1 MTKMVSPI
9 GRTCDADASR
19 SSWRYSRCGMPAILV
34 GEQYGKVQAYCRK
47 HVAGIR
53 RRRYG
58 QIALREPTVADAAAL
73 AAQDAAEASRLAE
86 QREAK
91 RVESEKRAAA
101 HEERRAAE
109 AAREWEVLRDDDR
122 SPDWSSPGL
131 REDIVSPRWKI
142 QPTDGTRSSSF
153 GEQSVT
159 IEQDGPR
166 TVLKVRSS
174 SEMDLNEAR
183 AFVAM
188 MTRALDEVAEPVE

>member
-1 MTKMVSPI
+1 MTTKTSPI
-9 GRTCDADASR
+9 GRTCDAR
-19 SSWRYSRCGMPAILV
+19 RCGRPAILV
-34 GEQYGKVQAYCRK
+34 GEQYGKVQAFCSM

-73 AAQDAAEASRLAE
+73 AAQDEQEAAARAE
-86 QREAK
+86 RDATRK
-91 RVESEKRAAA
+91 AESEERARL
-101 HEERRAAE
+101 HEERRVAE
-109 AAREWEVLRDDDR
+109 AARKWEVIRDDDR

-131 REDIVSPRWKI
+131 RRDIISPRWKI
-142 QPTDGTRSSSF
+142 MPTDGTRSSSF

-159 IEQDGPR
+159 VEQDGPR
-166 TVLKVRSS
+166 IVLKIRNS
-174 SEMDLNEAR
+174 SEMDLAEAR